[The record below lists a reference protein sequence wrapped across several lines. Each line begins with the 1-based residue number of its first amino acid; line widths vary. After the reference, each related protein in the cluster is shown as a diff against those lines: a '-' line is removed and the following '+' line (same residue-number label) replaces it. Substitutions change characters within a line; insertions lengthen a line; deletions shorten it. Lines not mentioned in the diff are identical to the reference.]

1 VAEAPGRIARNLEA
15 VRGRIAAAAARSGR
29 DADAVTLVAV
39 TKTVGA
45 EAVRTLYDLGVR
57 AFGESRVEKGL
68 GEVRAL
74 GEPDAAWR
82 FVGHL
87 QRNKAADALAG
98 FRRIDS
104 VENPKLVSVLDAA
117 AAKAGID
124 RVEILLEV
132 NVSGEAAKYGVS
144 PEEARPLLETA
155 ADAERIDV
163 RGLMT
168 MAPLVDDPEEAR
180 PVFAAL
186 RALRDELRAESGLA
200 LPELSMGMTNDFEVA
215 VEEGATMVRVGS
227 ALFL

>member
-1 VAEAPGRIARNLEA
+1 MAEVRRRIAANLA
-15 VRGRIAAAAARSGR
+15 SVRERIAAAAARSGR
-29 DADAVTLVAV
+29 DAEAVTLVAV

-45 EAVRTLYDLGVR
+45 EEVRALHDLGVR
-57 AFGESRVEKGL
+57 AFGESRVDKGV

-74 GEPDAAWR
+74 GEPDAVWR

-87 QRNKAADALAG
+87 QRNKAAEALEG
-98 FRRIDS
+98 FHRIDS
-104 VENPKLVSVLDAA
+104 VENPKLVSVLDTT

-124 RVEILLEV
+124 RVEILIEA

-144 PEEARPLLETA
+144 PEEARPLLERA
-155 ADAERIDV
+155 AGAERIAV
-163 RGLMT
+163 CGLMT

-186 RALRDELRAESGLA
+186 RTLREELRAESGLA

-215 VEEGATMVRVGS
+215 IEEGATMVRIGT
-227 ALFL
+227 ALFA